1 MQKINILQ
9 KLIILP
15 LLSLSLFA
23 FQSKYLPNIDIQVH
37 CDKILHRSA
46 YDICYSCKWKTPI
59 MSVYAINGKAISSNT
74 HYSRKGLNFTPDY
87 NLPNKC
93 RSYRKDYSKTGF
105 DRGHLCPNA
114 VFNYSRRLQKQT
126 FKLSNI
132 APQKPQL
139 NRRLWAKIERF
150 ARFQARKHG
159 HVNVI
164 TGVCGSLG
172 YIKHNVNIPAYWY
185 KIIFLP
191 TGKMISFLAPNTNI
205 GMKKAKAKEFLS
217 SINKIE
223 QVCGVN
229 FNF

>member
-1 MQKINILQ
+1 MQKINIFK
-9 KLIILP
+9 KLIILT

-23 FQSKYLPNIDIQVH
+23 FQGKYLPNIDIKAH
-37 CDKILHRSA
+37 CDKILHKSA

-59 MSVYAINGKAISSNT
+59 MSVYTIDGRAISSST

-93 RSYRKDYSKTGF
+93 RSYRKDYSRTGY

-114 VFNYSRRLQKQT
+114 VFNYSKRLQKET

-132 APQKPQL
+132 APEKPQL

-150 ARFQARKHG
+150 TRFQARKYKK
-159 HVNVI
+159 VSVI

-172 YIKHNVNIPAYWY
+172 HIKNNVNIPKYWY
-185 KIIFLP
+185 KILFLP
-191 TGKMISFLAPNTNI
+191 NGKTISFLVPNTNV
-205 GMKKAKAKEFLS
+205 GMKRAKAKEFLS
-217 SINKIE
+217 SVDKIE
-223 QVCGVN
+223 RVCGVH
-229 FNF
+229 FLK